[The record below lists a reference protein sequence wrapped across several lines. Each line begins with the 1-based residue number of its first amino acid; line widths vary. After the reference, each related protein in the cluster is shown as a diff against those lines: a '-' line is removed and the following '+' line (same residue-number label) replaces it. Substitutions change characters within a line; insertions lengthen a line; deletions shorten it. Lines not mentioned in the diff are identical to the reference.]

1 MTSHESNPLIAAAHV
16 AAAALAPWVT
26 QHGAWLIVDH
36 GLVIRA
42 VWGPSERWEIPD
54 PTVLVGHRLGD
65 VFGESVTQ
73 SNERVYREALSG
85 STVYFTADV
94 GESVFDAV
102 AAPVRGGSG
111 EVMAALVVFMRQGG
125 PQ

>member
-1 MTSHESNPLIAAAHV
+1 MTSHESSPLIAAAHV

-36 GLVIRA
+36 GLVIREI
-42 VWGPSERWEIPD
+42 WGPADRWEIPD

-73 SNERVYREALSG
+73 SNEKIYRSALSG
-85 STVYFTADV
+85 RTIYYTADV

-111 EVMAALVVFMRQGG
+111 EVMAALVVFRRQGG